1 MAGFLA
7 PSDNTDAGEEVRQ
20 SLGADE
26 AMTDISTPVKR
37 AHEVLRHVALSNS
50 TRMVEREVL
59 KEVIMDNH
67 RGFVGCLML
76 PVTMSFF
83 AFFAVSSIMH
93 EDVPYK
99 HMLEFPVRDTLNPM
113 LDEDTDLDTTMLDGL
128 NTVGDVWTYLEESFV
143 PFFLREDDVH
153 GQPLPRGS
161 GEVLQYNRL
170 LGDIKM
176 TLVRGP
182 NRTCED
188 PVMQH
193 TTCFPQDTIVT
204 DQYGGNVSQ
213 LFTPTRNK
221 TFYYGTKESILMC
234 QDEGFRNCENM
245 ETYCFSGGCPM
256 NETIPGGERIID
268 IDIWNLDRRLTP
280 LRTELSSSMPAG
292 QSFTSVLTEGPKHFE
307 FRLSSNDTY
316 DRNMQRLRYLKDRG
330 WIDESTLRMTIE
342 VTLYNYQIK
351 IPRLCNVQ
359 FTFYFTRG
367 GGVFTSQSIEVSAL
381 KTFDDKSVLVVD
393 TLFIIS
399 AAISSL
405 YMAFQFLKD
414 MKTGRLLGHFSLFN
428 VINWFSCA
436 FAAAHIGGLALRFV
450 MQKTVMASLEQ
461 YIIYND
467 EFSAEAVAAA
477 SGSVNQTSYF
487 FRIFQTVAYILFMFR
502 CFLSLRYQPR
512 MAMIT
517 STLASTTT
525 DLFHFLLVMLP
536 TWYGFAVSGH
546 FMFGRRMQVFSNTTS
561 AFCFCLQLM
570 LEGEW
575 DWQDISS
582 EDFIFAMVW
591 CWIYLVLMVLIMLNI
606 CLAII
611 IDIYAAVR
619 TRTGDTMTLWG
630 QVAYLSSRALHFK
643 TWVPD
648 MELWERVSEMPQIIV
663 IDELREAFP
672 LMPKPQV
679 DFLFSG
685 ASNAIRVI
693 QREGIDATYTVQMIA
708 AINISLEEIS
718 QDLVKLK
725 RRGWMG
731 TGLEVAN
738 DVDRNFVKEILAG
751 VSMRTHWMNLSQQH
765 LARLHE
771 KLAKGQEETASE
783 WKVVKKVEINAPQPA
798 PRGND

>member
-7 PSDNTDAGEEVRQ
+7 PNDNTEAGEEFRQ
-20 SLGADE
+20 SLGADV

-37 AHEVLRHVALSNS
+37 AHEVLRNVALSNS

-67 RGFVGCLML
+67 RRFIGCLML

-99 HMLEFPVRDTLNPM
+99 HVLEFPVRDTLNPL
-113 LDEDTDLDTTMLDGL
+113 LDEDTDVDGTMLDGL
-128 NTVGDVWTYLEESFV
+128 NTVGDVWTYLENSFV
-143 PFFLREDDVH
+143 PFFVKKENVY

-182 NRTCED
+182 QGACDD
-188 PVMQH
+188 PLMKHV
-193 TTCFPQDTIVT
+193 TCFPQSTIIT
-204 DQYGGNVSQ
+204 DQYGGNISQ
-213 LFTPTRNK
+213 LFTSARNRSY
-221 TFYYGTKESILMC
+221 YYGEEESLLMC

-245 ETYCFSGGCPM
+245 EKYCFSGGCSM
-256 NETIPGGERIID
+256 NESTPGGERVIEID
-268 IDIWNLDRRLTP
+268 TWNLDRRLTP
-280 LRTELSSSMPAG
+280 LRMELSSNMPVG
-292 QSFTSVLTEGPKHFE
+292 QSLLSVMQDGPRHFE

-316 DRNMQRLRYLKDRG
+316 DKTMERLRYLKERG
-330 WIDESTLRMTIE
+330 WIDESTLRMTVE

-351 IPRLCNVQ
+351 IPRLCNVA
-359 FTFYFTRG
+359 FTFYFSRG
-367 GGVFTSQSIEVSAL
+367 GGIFTTQSIEVSAL

-393 TLFIIS
+393 ILFIIS
-399 AAISSL
+399 AAISLL
-405 YMAFQFLKD
+405 YMMNEFVKD
-414 MKTGRLLGHFSLFN
+414 MKTGRILGHFTMFN

-436 FAAAHIGGLALRFV
+436 FAVAHIGGLAIRFV
-450 MQKTVMASLEQ
+450 MQKTVMATLEN

-467 EFSAEAVAAA
+467 AFAAEAVTIA
-477 SGSVNQTSYF
+477 SSSVNTVSYA

-517 STLASTTT
+517 ATLSATTT

-536 TWYGFAVSGH
+536 TWFGFAGSGQLI
-546 FMFGRRMQVFSNTTS
+546 FGRRMQVFSTLTS

-575 DWQDISS
+575 DWQTISS
-582 EDFIFAMVW
+582 EDFTFALIW
-591 CWIYLVLMVLIMLNI
+591 TWIYMVMMVLIMLNI

-611 IDIYAAVR
+611 IDIYAEVR
-619 TRTGDTMTLWG
+619 TRTGETMTLWG
-630 QVAYLSSRALHFK
+630 QVAYLFSRLLHFK
-643 TWVPD
+643 NWVPD
-648 MELWERVSEMPQIIV
+648 MELWERVSEMPRIIV

-672 LMPKPQV
+672 LMPDPQV
-679 DFLFSG
+679 EFLVSG

-738 DVDRNFVKEILAG
+738 DADRNFVKEILSG

-771 KLAKGQEETASE
+771 KLARRQEETASE
-783 WKVVKKVEINAPQPA
+783 WKVVKKVEINAQPV
-798 PRGND
+798 RRGGND